1 MTEWILSSSVLILG
15 ILVLRQMLRGK
26 ISLRLQYALWLVVL
40 ARLLIPVNFFHS
52 NLSVQNMMRPLMEQN
67 IHQQA
72 SDIQNPINNRD
83 ELLIRDDQSG
93 EVPEGDVIQTP
104 PAVNRP
110 EMPEQTPVAP
120 EKAPVDWTA
129 IAGIIW
135 LAGTVVMLSF
145 TLGCNF
151 QFSRM
156 LSRNR
161 ELLEEAVASVPVYVS
176 PWVKTPCLVGV
187 FRPVIYLTPQV
198 AGDRS
203 TWNHVI
209 RHEMTHLEHFDHAF
223 SLLRCVALC
232 LHWYNPLVWIAARV
246 SKEDAELACDEG
258 TIARLGEGER
268 IGYGETLIRLTCRS
282 LNPSDLMI
290 AATTMIGT
298 HSGIK
303 ARILYLAKKPR
314 TLAYALVVSL
324 VAVGLMVGCTFTG
337 AAQDPEEQKIR
348 EFYEDFIQQEQ
359 TDPVYALEQF
369 VYIED
374 ENSKIIAL
382 TYAERGEVAT
392 STEILNVEKLSED
405 LWAVEISYVLP
416 ANPEGDTAYN
426 FVGKVDGAYKVMR
439 NVRAIPEELSRG
451 LDLEPY
457 YPTGEYE
464 FIEDVIDEATME
476 TTVPR
481 ETTLA
486 NVGFYPLDE
495 LIAGTD
501 IRMSVDGE
509 KIILSE
515 HGLNLELEPG
525 SVLAHRN
532 GYIAAVLE
540 RAPRLIEGTVYVHD
554 SFYHH
559 FLTKQWEVS
568 ASTELLLPS
577 LFNGMLF
584 FPEEVMDAVDA
595 PDGSV
600 FQQKLLS
607 QVLLPTSMGIETPHI
622 DMTRVFQP
630 GMLADKPSA
639 LIKELINL
647 GYSDAAGYAYGE
659 YVILSNAQTCAQ
671 AGISNNDEMTVWEFH
686 RHQSMLGHQEF
697 WENLTDAERE
707 FMNRYDLVADDYLFL
722 RNEYS
727 GSYMELPEGELKTI
741 LTEYYE
747 LDLAYLRG
755 TSDTAGN

>member
-1 MTEWILSSSVLILG
+1 MILG
-15 ILVLRQMLRGK
+15 ILVLRRMLRGK

-40 ARLLIPVNFFHS
+40 VRLLIPVNFFHS
-52 NLSVQNMMRPLMEQN
+52 NLSIQNMILHVVEQN
-67 IHQQA
+67 VHQQA
-72 SDIQNPINNRD
+72 PDFQTQAPDTNEN
-83 ELLIRDDQSG
+83 LI
-93 EVPEGDVIQTP
+93 PEEQPSAALDGTVTQ
-104 PAVNRP
+104 
-110 EMPEQTPVAP
+110 MPETENRVEAPVTSPVAP
-120 EKAPVDWTA
+120 EKASVDWAA
-129 IAGIIW
+129 IAGMLW

-156 LSRNR
+156 LARNR
-161 ELLEEAVASVPVYVS
+161 EEVDPPMASVPVYVS
-176 PWVKTPCLVGV
+176 SWVKTPCLVGV

-198 AGDRS
+198 AGDRT

-282 LNPSDLMI
+282 KNPSDLMI

-298 HSGIK
+298 QSGIR

-314 TLAYALVVSL
+314 TLAYALVAGL

-337 AAQDPEEQKIR
+337 AARDPEEQQIR
-348 EFYEDFIQQEQ
+348 EFYEEFTEMEL
-359 TDPVYALEQF
+359 TDPVRAIEQYVHYEDDASKAIALEQ
-369 VYIED
+369 
-374 ENSKIIAL
+374 
-382 TYAERGEVAT
+382 AERGDVDA
-392 STEILNVEKLSED
+392 STEILHMEKLSED
-405 LWAVEISYVLP
+405 LWAVEISYMIPVAP
-416 ANPEGDTAYN
+416 GRETGYH

-439 NVRAIPEELSRG
+439 NVRGIPEELSRG

-464 FIEDVIDEATME
+464 FAGDVIDEAAVE
-476 TTVPR
+476 TTVPP

-486 NVGFYPLDE
+486 NAGFYPLSE
-495 LIAGTD
+495 LIAGSD
-501 IRMSVDGE
+501 IQMTVEGE
-509 KIILSE
+509 TIILSE
-515 HGLNLELEPG
+515 NGLDLELEIG
-525 SVLAHRN
+525 STLAHRN
-532 GYIAAVLE
+532 GYIAAVLKHS
-540 RAPRLIEGTVYVHD
+540 PRLIEETVYIHE

-559 FLTKQWEVS
+559 FLNKQWEVS
-568 ASTELLLPS
+568 ASTELMMPS

-584 FPEEVMDAVDA
+584 FREEVTDAVDS

-600 FQQKLLS
+600 FQKKMLEQI
-607 QVLLPTSMGIETPHI
+607 LLPVSMGIETPHI
-622 DMTRVFQP
+622 DMTRIFQP
-630 GMLADKPSA
+630 GMLADKPAA
-639 LIKELINL
+639 LTQELINL
-647 GYSDAAGYAYGE
+647 GYADAANYAYGE
-659 YVILSNAQTCAQ
+659 YVILANAQTCAQ
-671 AGISNNDEMTVWEFH
+671 AGISDNDEMTVWEFH
-686 RHQSMLGHQEF
+686 RHQSMQGREEF
-697 WENLTDAERE
+697 WESLTDEERA
-707 FMNRYDLVADDYLFL
+707 FMDRFDLVADDYLFL

-727 GSYMELPEGELKTI
+727 GSYMDKSEDELKTI

-747 LDLAYLRG
+747 MDLAYLRG
-755 TSDTAGN
+755 TSDIAGS